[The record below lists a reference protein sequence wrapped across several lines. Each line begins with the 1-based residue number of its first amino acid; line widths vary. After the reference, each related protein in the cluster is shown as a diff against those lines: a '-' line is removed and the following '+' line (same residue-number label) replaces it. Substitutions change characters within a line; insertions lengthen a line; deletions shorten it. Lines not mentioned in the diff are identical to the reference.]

1 MPIAT
6 RSQIPYFLERDW
18 TESPATERAPPSES
32 LFLLL
37 PPVERC
43 ELLRVILG
51 VAELRALRKK
61 PLSSFSDLTE
71 AGRFFVAGSGVEGAE
86 APNAFW
92 TAAGILCGRA
102 AL

>member
-37 PPVERC
+37 PVERW
-43 ELLRVILG
+43 ELLRVIFG
-51 VAELRALRKK
+51 VAELSALRKK

-71 AGRFFVAGSGVEGAE
+71 GGRFFALGSGVEGAE
-86 APNAFW
+86 APKAFW